1 MAGNNQQLVFN
12 INGDATGLQ
21 RALGT
26 AGNSLNAF
34 SREAGGSLASL
45 SGGFGDITGKLAG
58 MNTGLLAV
66 GAGFGALTA
75 ITISQVNAASDY
87 VKVLNDASYT
97 SGMTVEQLQKLQGA
111 FGSLNIEY
119 DKFSDFNKD
128 ALDHMGDFFREG
140 KGGFGDDLK
149 AWGVNLQGFT
159 KYMNDADGGIKMIIK
174 TFYELQK
181 AGKSNAEITNAMESI
196 ASDSSKLL
204 PVLRQYKSEVEAIN
218 AIEKQHAGITTET
231 AQAYGRYQQN
241 IAQLDRNFQE
251 LRVNALLPVIEALN
265 ELRNI
270 FSGEW
275 KLPSFDQMGGNLKR
289 FAYDFAS
296 LGDHHAL
303 PDSWGKGQYS
313 NSTTAGAVPT
323 QQPASKPYKLKDP
336 EGEKKATDAAKKAAD
351 AAKQLEL
358 KQLQAKI
365 NLNQVMSQL
374 GKNSAEQ
381 QVLQYNYTQNELR
394 KKLDESLNTL
404 NLNEAKKTQ
413 IISRQETARLEGSKR
428 LITEMLEATD
438 PKQLSENLAAL
449 TIGNTQNI
457 TPEHI
462 SKMLS
467 AQDIRSGLHDPTNPF
482 GNQADIKQ
490 QQDEIY
496 KQRDFEIQVDE
507 QMYQNKLISKE
518 QFEKRKADL
527 TAKYNNKAAEV
538 ERQNSQ
544 AQIQMFA
551 DSAMNIGTM
560 LEGVA
565 GKGNKAAQAA
575 FVVGKSISIANII
588 MKIQESLANAMATPW
603 PANFANYAQ
612 VASLG
617 ASIISTARGTQIQ
630 GQAHSGID
638 SVPKLGGND
647 ESTWVLKAGERVL
660 NNDNNRDLT
669 QFLKQQDKPENN
681 STGQIVINAPLVVN
695 GGGQITDEQFQTML
709 KKHSNNVMQS
719 VRAAQ
724 KRNT

>member
-1 MAGNNQQLVFN
+1 M
-12 INGDATGLQ
+12 
-21 RALGT
+21 
-26 AGNSLNAF
+26 
-34 SREAGGSLASL
+34 
-45 SGGFGDITGKLAG
+45 
-58 MNTGLLAV
+58 V
-66 GAGFGALTA
+66 G
-75 ITISQVNAASDY
+75 QASDY
-87 VKVLNDASYT
+87 VKVLNEASIS
-97 SGMTVEQLQKLQGA
+97 SGMTVEQLQKLKGA
-111 FGSLNIEY
+111 FAGLNIEY

-159 KYMNDADGGIKMIIK
+159 KYVNQSDGGIKMIIK

-204 PVLRQYKSEVEAIN
+204 PVLRQYKSEVEAIA
-218 AIEKQHAGITTET
+218 AIEKQHAAITTET
-231 AQAYGRYQQN
+231 AQAYASYEKN

-251 LRVNALLPVIEALN
+251 FRVNALLPVIEALN

-270 FSGEW
+270 FAGEW
-275 KLPSFDQMGGNLKR
+275 ELPSFDQMGGNLKR

-303 PDSWGKGQYS
+303 PDSWGQSQYS
-313 NSTTAGAVPT
+313 NSATVATKQT
-323 QQPASKPYKLKDP
+323 PARTKPYKLKDP
-336 EGEKKATDAAKKAAD
+336 EGEKKASDAAKKAAAD
-351 AAKQLEL
+351 AKQLEQ
-358 KQLQAKI
+358 KQIQARI

-394 KKLDESLNTL
+394 KKLDESLSTL
-404 NLNEAKKTQ
+404 NLNEQQKTN
-413 IISRQETARLEGSKR
+413 IIARQETARLEGSKR
-428 LITEMLEATD
+428 IITEMLEASD

-449 TIGNTQNI
+449 TIGNTNNI

-462 SKMLS
+462 QKMLS
-467 AQDIRSGLHDPTNPF
+467 AQDIRSELHDPNNPF
-482 GNQADIKQ
+482 DNQADIKQ
-490 QQDEIY
+490 QQDEVY

-518 QFEKRKADL
+518 QFEQRKAQITEQFNRRAL
-527 TAKYNNKAAEV
+527 NI
-538 ERQNSQ
+538 ERQNTQ
-544 AQIQMFA
+544 NQMQLMA
-551 DSAMNIGTM
+551 NGATDIGTM

-575 FVVGKSISIANII
+575 FIVGKSISIANII

-603 PANFANYAQ
+603 PASLANYAQ

-617 ASIISTARGTQIQ
+617 ASIISTARGTNIQ

-638 SVPKLGGND
+638 SVPKLGGKD

-660 NNDNNRDLT
+660 NNNNNRDLT
-669 QFLKQQDKPENN
+669 QFLKQQDKQENN
-681 STGQIVINAPLVVN
+681 STGQTVINAPLIVQ
-695 GGGQITDEQFQTML
+695 GGGQITDEQFQSML
-709 KKHSNNVMQS
+709 KKHSNNVMQA
-719 VRAAQ
+719 VRASQ

>member
-87 VKVLNDASYT
+87 IKVLNDASYS

-140 KGGFGDDLK
+140 KGGFGDDLR
-149 AWGVNLQGFT
+149 AWQINLQSFT

-196 ASDSSKLL
+196 ASDSSKLI

-231 AQAYGRYQQN
+231 AQAYAAYEQN

-270 FSGEW
+270 FAGEW
-275 KLPSFDQMGGNLKR
+275 KMPSFDQMGGNLKR

-296 LGDHHAL
+296 WGDHHAL
-303 PDSWGKGQYS
+303 PDEWAKNQYS
-313 NSTTAGAVPT
+313 NSTVPKTAPKTVST
-323 QQPASKPYKLKDP
+323 KPYKLKDP
-336 EGEKKATDAAKKAAD
+336 EGEKKAADAAKKAAAD
-351 AAKQLEL
+351 AKQLEQ
-358 KQLQAKI
+358 KQIQARI

-394 KKLDESLNTL
+394 KKLDESLSTL
-404 NLNEAKKTQ
+404 NLNEEQKTK
-413 IISRQETARLEGSKR
+413 IIARQEQARLEGSKR
-428 LITEMLEATD
+428 IITEMLEASD

-449 TIGNTQNI
+449 SIGNTQNI
-457 TPEHI
+457 TTEHI
-462 SKMLS
+462 QKMLS
-467 AQDIRSGLHDPTNPF
+467 AQDARTGMVDENNPF
-482 GNQADIKQ
+482 GNQDAIKR

-507 QMYQNKLISKE
+507 QLYADKLISKE
-518 QFEKRKADL
+518 QYEKRKADL
-527 TAKYNNKAAEV
+527 TAKYNNKAAQV

-544 AQIQMFA
+544 LQIQTFA
-551 DSAMNIGTM
+551 DTAMNIGTM

-575 FVVGKSISIANII
+575 FVVGKSISIANIV
-588 MKIQESLANAMATPW
+588 MKIQEALANAMATPW

-669 QFLKQQDKPENN
+669 QFLKQQDKSDN
-681 STGQIVINAPLVVN
+681 SGTGQTVINAPLVVN
-695 GGGQITDEQFQTML
+695 GGGQITDQQFQTML
-709 KKHSNNVMQS
+709 KKHSNNVMQA

-724 KRNT
+724 TRNT

>member
-66 GAGFGALTA
+66 GAGFGALTP

-196 ASDSSKLL
+196 ASDSSKLI

-218 AIEKQHAGITTET
+218 AIEKQHAGITSET
-231 AQAYGRYQQN
+231 AQAYAAYEQN

-270 FSGEW
+270 FAGEW

-296 LGDHHAL
+296 LGDYHAL
-303 PDSWGKGQYS
+303 PDEWGKNQYS
-313 NSTTAGAVPT
+313 NSTVPKTAPKTVST
-323 QQPASKPYKLKDP
+323 KPYKLKDP
-336 EGEKKATDAAKKAAD
+336 EGEKKAADAAKKAAAD
-351 AAKQLEL
+351 AKQLEQ
-358 KQLQAKI
+358 KQIQARI

-394 KKLDESLNTL
+394 KKLDESLSTL
-404 NLNEAKKTQ
+404 NLNEEQKTK
-413 IISRQETARLEGSKR
+413 IITRQEQARLEGSKR
-428 LITEMLEATD
+428 IITEMLEASD

-449 TIGNTQNI
+449 SIGNTQNI

-462 SKMLS
+462 QKMLS
-467 AQDIRSGLHDPTNPF
+467 AQDARTGMVDETNPF
-482 GNQADIKQ
+482 GNQDAIKR

-507 QMYQNKLISKE
+507 QLYADKLISKE

-527 TAKYNNKAAEV
+527 TAKYNNKAAQV

-544 AQIQMFA
+544 LQIQTFA
-551 DSAMNIGTM
+551 DTAMNVGTM

-575 FVVGKSISIANII
+575 FVVGKSISIANIV
-588 MKIQESLANAMATPW
+588 MKIQEALANAMATPW

-669 QFLKQQDKPENN
+669 QFLKQQDKSDNN
-681 STGQIVINAPLVVN
+681 SNGQTVINAPLVVN
-695 GGGQITDEQFQTML
+695 GGGQITDQQFQTML
-709 KKHSNNVMQS
+709 KKHSNNVMQA

-724 KRNT
+724 TRNT

>member
-1 MAGNNQQLVFN
+1 MAGNNQQLIFN
-12 INGDATGLQ
+12 INGDATGLT

-26 AGNSLNAF
+26 AGNSLHRF
-34 SREAGGSLASL
+34 STEAGGSLGALGNMFGSVTQGVSGL
-45 SGGFGDITGKLAG
+45 SG
-58 MNTGLLAV
+58 GLLAV
-66 GAGFGALTA
+66 AGIAGGAAAGLGLMVG
-75 ITISQVNAASDY
+75 QASDY
-87 VKVLNDASYT
+87 VKVLNEASIS
-97 SGMTVEQLQKLQGA
+97 SGMTVEQLQKLKGA
-111 FGSLNIEY
+111 FAGLNIEY

-159 KYMNDADGGIKMIIK
+159 KYVNQSDGGIKMIIK

-204 PVLRQYKSEVEAIN
+204 PVLRQYKSEVEAIA
-218 AIEKQHAGITTET
+218 AIEKQHAAITTET
-231 AQAYGRYQQN
+231 AQAYASYEKN

-251 LRVNALLPVIEALN
+251 FRVNALLPVIEALN

-270 FSGEW
+270 FAGEW
-275 KLPSFDQMGGNLKR
+275 ELPSFDQMGGNLKR

-303 PDSWGKGQYS
+303 PDSWGQSQYS
-313 NSTTAGAVPT
+313 NSATVATKQTPSST
-323 QQPASKPYKLKDP
+323 KPYKLKDP
-336 EGEKKATDAAKKAAD
+336 EGEKKASDAAKKAAAD
-351 AAKQLEL
+351 AKQLEQ
-358 KQLQAKI
+358 KQIQARI

-394 KKLDESLNTL
+394 KKLDESLSTL
-404 NLNEAKKTQ
+404 NLNEQQKTN
-413 IISRQETARLEGSKR
+413 IIARQETARLEGSKR
-428 LITEMLEATD
+428 IITEMLEASD

-449 TIGNTQNI
+449 TIGNTNNI

-462 SKMLS
+462 QKMLS
-467 AQDIRSGLHDPTNPF
+467 AQDIRSELHDPNNPF
-482 GNQADIKQ
+482 DNQADIKQ
-490 QQDEIY
+490 QQDEVY

-518 QFEKRKADL
+518 KFEQRKAQITEQFNRRAL
-527 TAKYNNKAAEV
+527 NI
-538 ERQNSQ
+538 ERQNTQ
-544 AQIQMFA
+544 NQMQLMA
-551 DSAMNIGTM
+551 NGATDIGTM

-575 FVVGKSISIANII
+575 FIVGKSISIANIV

-603 PANFANYAQ
+603 PASLANYAQ

-617 ASIISTARGTQIQ
+617 ASIISTARGTSIQ

-638 SVPKLGGND
+638 SVPKLGGKD

-660 NNDNNRDLT
+660 NNNNNRDLT
-669 QFLKQQDKPENN
+669 QFLKQQDKQENN
-681 STGQIVINAPLVVN
+681 STGQTVINAPLIVQ
-695 GGGQITDEQFQTML
+695 GGGQITDEQFQSML
-709 KKHSNNVMQS
+709 KKHSNNVMQA
-719 VRAAQ
+719 VRASQ